1 MSNAG
6 HIKFN
11 WQRYLILAEELLN
24 SIPENEDDEA
34 KARTGISR
42 AYYAAYHRA
51 ESYLNKIG
59 ITIDI
64 YQKGSHKRV
73 IEEFANIGQYNKL
86 WSGIGLSLKRLKI
99 WRETADYSDKFFDN
113 IFAPSHLTMKAQL
126 KMAIAISHDII
137 NRINKIEEEENS

>member
-42 AYYAAYHRA
+42 AYYAAYHKA

-73 IEEFANIGQYNKL
+73 SQLRPTKVG
-86 WSGIGLSLKRLKI
+86 RLRVPIRKY
-99 WRETADYSDKFFDN
+99 RQPQFT
-113 IFAPSHLTMKAQL
+113 
-126 KMAIAISHDII
+126 
-137 NRINKIEEEENS
+137 